1 MLKKFLKGKKENIAR
16 DNFLWNMVAGLIN
29 AAEAVVLMMVVTR
42 TNGVEAA
49 GILSIAFALGNLLMT
64 IGKLG
69 VRNFQVTDVKKEYT
83 FAEYKRLRVLS
94 CICMLLI
101 AGIYTLLKYLSG
113 NYSFEKAIVVIGIC
127 LIYVVEAFE
136 DVYLGVYQEEGR
148 LDISSKIFIIRW
160 VFIMISFIAVS
171 VIGHNLVE
179 AVYISL
185 IGSILLDIYLLRTT
199 MKFWG
204 KSKPE
209 CEWSNVY
216 RLFKQ
221 CFVLFIAAFLT
232 YYVTNAPKYA
242 IDRYLTEDMQA
253 YYGYISMP
261 VFVVELLNCFLYQPQ
276 MVELA
281 KDWETQNWRAYNK
294 KILKQSLIIIILTA
308 VCTVGAYL
316 LGIPVLSVLYGV
328 DLSAFRGELVILM
341 ISGGGLAFVGYS
353 SVLLTIMR
361 KQRILL
367 INMLLITIISVC
379 WLGTTVKVYGIYGA
393 VVFYLLLMLLLALLN
408 YCYIMIGKY
417 RIKGK

>member
-1 MLKKFLKGKKENIAR
+1 MKFL
-16 DNFLWNMVAGLIN
+16 
-29 AAEAVVLMMVVTR
+29 
-42 TNGVEAA
+42 
-49 GILSIAFALGNLLMT
+49 
-64 IGKLG
+64 
-69 VRNFQVTDVKKEYT
+69 
-83 FAEYKRLRVLS
+83 
-94 CICMLLI
+94 
-101 AGIYTLLKYLSG
+101 
-113 NYSFEKAIVVIGIC
+113 
-127 LIYVVEAFE
+127 
-136 DVYLGVYQEEGR
+136 
-148 LDISSKIFIIRW
+148 
-160 VFIMISFIAVS
+160 
-171 VIGHNLVE
+171 
-179 AVYISL
+179 
-185 IGSILLDIYLLRTT
+185 
-199 MKFWG
+199 G

-209 CEWSNVY
+209 CEWSNIY

-221 CFVLFIAAFLT
+221 CFALFIAAFLT